1 MSRPSGTGP
10 SSLTSRLLMP
20 LGAVYGAV
28 AARRLAREGLD
39 AGIPVL
45 CVGNYH
51 VGGAGKTPTVLALV
65 NLLRDAGEAPI
76 VLSRGYGGKLR
87 GPIKVDPER
96 HAAIDV
102 GDEPL
107 MMAQAVAVVVARDR
121 VDGVALAR
129 SQGASV
135 IVMDDGFQNPA
146 IAKDASL
153 IVIDGDRG
161 LGNACVFPA
170 GPLRAPLPP
179 QLARTD
185 ALIIVGKGSAADPV
199 AAAIAAQGGLV
210 LRAHLTP
217 TEASLAALRGKRVLA
232 FAGIGDP
239 SRFFR
244 TLRTSGV
251 EVVAEKAFADHHPF
265 SGNEIEALA
274 AAAKRDGLTLVT
286 TEKDMARLGRG
297 GELMPAAR
305 DIVPFAVTLRF
316 DDEPKLLR
324 FVTDR
329 LFKSRAKKVQ
339 VVGWA
344 KRTGRAN
351 ARPMA
356 RPPCPKR
363 MWTIMVGTARRAPL
377 PTLRIT
383 RSLQRAGKMP
393 LQHGG
398 RNRVGLLQVDAPVF
412 QFVERN
418 LHAGDRAAHIGA
430 RRDHAEIAIQ
440 ILHLRFAMAR
450 GTEFIQHGQNP
461 RIVPAV
467 RHGGS
472 NVFGYHLA

>member
-1 MSRPSGTGP
+1 MHEPAFWYRP
-10 SSLTSRLLMP
+10 SSLLSRLLMP

-28 AARRLAREGLD
+28 AAKRLAREGFD

-51 VGGAGKTPTVLALV
+51 VGGAGKTPAVLALV
-65 NLLRDAGEAPI
+65 NLLCDAGEAPI

-96 HAAIDV
+96 HAADDV

-107 MMAQAVAVVVARDR
+107 MMAQTVPVVVAHDR
-121 VDGVALAR
+121 VGGVALAR

-161 LGNACVFPA
+161 IGNACVFPA

-185 ALIIVGKGSAADPV
+185 VLIIVGDGSAADAV
-199 AAAIAAQGGLV
+199 AAAIASQGGLV
-210 LRAHLTP
+210 LRAHLVP
-217 TEASLAALRGKRVLA
+217 NESSVAALRGRRVLA

-239 SRFFR
+239 ARFFR
-244 TLRTSGV
+244 TLRTSGI

-265 SGNEIEALA
+265 SQSEIETLA

-286 TEKDMARLGRG
+286 TEKDLARLRKG
-297 GELMPAAR
+297 GKIRPSAGG
-305 DIVPFAVTLRF
+305 IVPFAVTLRF

-329 LFKSRAKKVQ
+329 LFQSRAKKY
-339 VVGWA
+339 
-344 KRTGRAN
+344 RA
-351 ARPMA
+351 
-356 RPPCPKR
+356 
-363 MWTIMVGTARRAPL
+363 
-377 PTLRIT
+377 
-383 RSLQRAGKMP
+383 
-393 LQHGG
+393 
-398 RNRVGLLQVDAPVF
+398 
-412 QFVERN
+412 
-418 LHAGDRAAHIGA
+418 
-430 RRDHAEIAIQ
+430 
-440 ILHLRFAMAR
+440 
-450 GTEFIQHGQNP
+450 
-461 RIVPAV
+461 
-467 RHGGS
+467 
-472 NVFGYHLA
+472 

>member
-1 MSRPSGTGP
+1 MHEPAFWHRPS
-10 SSLTSRLLMP
+10 SWLSRLLMP

-51 VGGAGKTPTVLALV
+51 VGGAGKTPAVLALV
-65 NLLRDAGEAPI
+65 NLLREAGEAPI

-87 GPIKVDPER
+87 GPIKVDPDR
-96 HAAIDV
+96 HAATEV

-107 MMAQAVAVVVARDR
+107 MMARAVPVVVARDR
-121 VDGVALAR
+121 VDGIALAR

-185 ALIIVGKGSAADPV
+185 VLIIVGNGSAAEMV

-210 LRAHLTP
+210 LRAHLVP
-217 TEASLAALRGKRVLA
+217 GEASVAALCGKRVLA

-239 SRFFR
+239 GRFFS

-265 SGNEIEALA
+265 LDSEMEALA

-286 TEKDMARLGRG
+286 TEKDLARLRRG
-297 GELMPAAR
+297 GELIPAAR
-305 DIVPFAVTLRF
+305 NIVPFAVTLRF

-324 FVTDR
+324 FATDR
-329 LFKSRAKKVQ
+329 LFKSRAK
-339 VVGWA
+339 
-344 KRTGRAN
+344 RF
-351 ARPMA
+351 
-356 RPPCPKR
+356 
-363 MWTIMVGTARRAPL
+363 
-377 PTLRIT
+377 
-383 RSLQRAGKMP
+383 RS
-393 LQHGG
+393 
-398 RNRVGLLQVDAPVF
+398 
-412 QFVERN
+412 
-418 LHAGDRAAHIGA
+418 
-430 RRDHAEIAIQ
+430 
-440 ILHLRFAMAR
+440 
-450 GTEFIQHGQNP
+450 
-461 RIVPAV
+461 
-467 RHGGS
+467 
-472 NVFGYHLA
+472 